1 MSNENEVRNFYEE
14 ERKYEESIIETKL
27 IIEKII
33 SIDFEILKKKIDYVD
48 IDKKYEDYISLFNAV
63 IGRPTAKYYYFKNED
78 DAKYYGLELGKV
90 YELGKINRE
99 LQVKYSK
106 EEVLDL
112 EARAILSQ
120 LLLPLTY
127 SLKELFSQ
135 NLLKTDNSF
144 VTLDSEIITG
154 NDINYLENLI
164 NYLNL
169 MLEKTGRLKILV
181 AEREVYA
188 LEKAKKDYSKKT
200 SVEKFFHKLLKT
212 EESVIIGM
220 ANKNK
225 K

>member
-48 IDKKYEDYISLFNAV
+48 IDKKHEDYISLFNAV
-63 IGRPTAKYYYFKNED
+63 IGRPTAKYYYCKNED

>member
-1 MSNENEVRNFYEE
+1 MNSENEVRNFYEE
-14 ERKYEESIIETKL
+14 EKKYEESIIETKQ
-27 IIEKII
+27 IIERII
-33 SIDFEILKKKIDYVD
+33 SKDFETLQKKIEFID

-63 IGRPTAKYYYFKNED
+63 IGRPTSKYYYSTNEE

-90 YELGKINRE
+90 YELEKINRE
-99 LQVKYSK
+99 LQVKHTE

-120 LLLPLTY
+120 LLLPLTL
-127 SLKELFSQ
+127 SLKEIFNQ

-144 VTLDSEIITG
+144 VTLDSEIITR
-154 NDINYLENLI
+154 NDIDYLENLI

-169 MLEKTGRLKILV
+169 MLEKSGRLKILV
-181 AEREVYA
+181 AERDVYA

-212 EESVIIGM
+212 EESVISGM